1 MPWKLDKTFW
11 EHKVAHAYMSFSHL
25 SPFQLVL
32 FIFSCWEMSDMWGI
46 GGKKVNLPN
55 IFLHFSFA
63 LYFAKGIC
71 GLDFEEQI
79 FAVNAGNELISDE
92 TVYQLF
98 LLFVLSVCKYV
109 PWSDLLVASF
119 FVSMHILIFFSP
131 NILSIFAKK

>member
-1 MPWKLDKTFW
+1 MTRLLG
-11 EHKVAHAYMSFSHL
+11 HKVAPVYMSFSHL

-79 FAVNAGNELISDE
+79 FAVNAGNQVFADE
-92 TVYQLF
+92 AEVDMCSCFFYSIC
-98 LLFVLSVCKYV
+98 LSVSTFLGLIY
-109 PWSDLLVASF
+109 LLKVFLSACIF
-119 FVSMHILIFFSP
+119 HIFFFSEYF
-131 NILSIFAKK
+131 IHFRKERI